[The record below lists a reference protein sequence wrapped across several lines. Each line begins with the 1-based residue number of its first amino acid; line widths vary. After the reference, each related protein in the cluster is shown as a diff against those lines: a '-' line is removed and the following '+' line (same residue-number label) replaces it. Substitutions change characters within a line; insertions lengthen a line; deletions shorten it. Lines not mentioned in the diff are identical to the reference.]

1 LLNELTHRTKAG
13 LRNALAVAM
22 ILAFVLCSMPS
33 AFAQV
38 ITGNIQGTITS
49 SQGNTKL
56 AGVQVTA
63 AAPSGRYTATTDATG
78 FFSIQGVT
86 PDTYSITFSRTGYET
101 FTLTG
106 VTVVQGQ
113 AANASTALNQSLQ
126 RIGRTQARSTTGAF
140 QPTQTT
146 DQYNVGTAQITTTL
160 GKQGGT
166 SESNLL
172 ASIPGASFDSSGYPV
187 LRGGRETEEGFQYEG
202 IDYTDAFTHQFVNSL
217 ILNGA
222 SNFQVTPGAGD
233 ASIGNVGTGAI
244 NIVAKRG
251 TNPKF
256 GQFEGDLRAGRYEHQ
271 LRGEYGWA
279 TPNGRYSEYVSGVF
293 DRNSYNY
300 GGTGANPLLI
310 GCAFSCRIYDK
321 SNELTNNFVYKFGTD
336 NNQSL
341 QAFYDN
347 TQFDL
352 KLGLSQGPV
361 GPFYPTNDALWV
373 STAFAFNF
381 VNNTQA
387 IQAVTPLVYGQRF
400 LTDRIGAYND
410 RRVENGSQPNE
421 TMKLQ
426 YSNSL
431 NATTFLTA
439 KFYRVNSVVQ
449 FDNPLRGNSVQFDDA
464 SSQQGGQRTGIAFDG
479 TKQMGSKNLLGFG
492 GKYEY
497 LTPIFSFPTATGAFY
512 AFTGGGGGSS
522 IESQDFYPSGLA
534 GGCPFQN
541 PATGANLH
549 CGYLFG
555 FGYSGVS
562 KGCPLN
568 LATGTNVCTSAVVGS
583 ATGPLAPAIS
593 LPYADESTHTP
604 RQDIALYLKDTF
616 SPTDRLKFDVGIRM
630 DGVNWRSPSCDINWC
645 LPTSFTTDSAGN
657 NTYQFNYSK
666 DTRTPRVWQPRF
678 AFSYQFTRNDS
689 IRGTYGRSV
698 QFAPIAAID
707 ATSSDT
713 AYKSYRGIPS
723 VDQVNH
729 PIAAAPFGTAATFC
743 GTSIFLG
750 FQDQTC
756 KDYAQQLYW
765 ENQQATN
772 GVPITPLLPTTFNN
786 YDFTYSHQFPHGV
799 AVKIT
804 PFYTKSFN
812 QVASTAQPLIQ
823 NGIVVTNPVTG
834 APVLGP
840 AVQSNLGKNQVT
852 GVEFFLTKEA
862 AYGLSGSLSMTYQ
875 NEFSNVVPTSAS
887 EDFFP
892 SIPPASLQ
900 LGNLYRVGFLSP
912 FVGTLSLQ
920 ERTRSGWRI
929 NPVIYYNHGYP
940 YGAGLLT
947 AATVN
952 GLPYNVPNTN
962 ITNSSQLSAAAGAT
976 RYVDPRNPGSAFAPN
991 IAATR
996 GTPENTAAGGELT
1009 AARFYPTQL
1018 TIEYQSPRNPR
1029 STYGALIFNLFN
1041 QLYAQPALNTRYQPI
1056 ATGIAGPYSGYS
1068 ASAVNPVFYG
1078 VRNFTAVRGNQ
1089 AYLLQPTN
1097 QPRTVQFYYQLNL

>member
-1 LLNELTHRTKAG
+1 
-13 LRNALAVAM
+13 M

-38 ITGNIQGTITS
+38 ITGSIQGTITA

-63 AAPSGRYTATTDATG
+63 TAPSARYTATTDANG

-86 PDTYSITFSRTGYET
+86 PDTYAVAFSRTGYET

-113 AANASTALNQSLQ
+113 AANVSTPLNQSLQ

-146 DQYNVGTAQITTTL
+146 DQYNVGTTQMTTTL

-256 GQFEGDLRAGRYEHQ
+256 GQFEGDIRAGRYEHQ

-279 TPNGRYSEYVSGVF
+279 TPNGRFSEYASGVF
-293 DRNSYNY
+293 DRNAYNY
-300 GGTGANPLLI
+300 GGSGQNPLLI
-310 GCAFSCRIYDK
+310 GCAFSCRTLDK
-321 SNELTNNFVYKFGTD
+321 SNEVTNNFVYKFGKD

-341 QAFYDN
+341 QFFYDN

-352 KLGLSQGPV
+352 KLGLAQGPV
-361 GPFYPTNDALWV
+361 GPYYATNDALWV
-373 STAFAFNF
+373 NTAFAFNF

-387 IQAVTPLVYGQRF
+387 IQAVTPFVYGQRF
-400 LTDRIGAYND
+400 LTDRIGADGSD
-410 RRVENGSQPNE
+410 RKVENGSQPNE
-421 TMKLQ
+421 TFKLQ

-431 NATTFLTA
+431 NATTFVTA

-449 FDNPLRGNSVQFDDA
+449 FDDPLRGNSVQFDDA
-464 SSQQGGQRTGIAFDG
+464 SSQQGGQRTGFAIDG
-479 TKQMGSKNLLGFG
+479 TKQLGSKNLLGFG
-492 GKYEY
+492 GKFEY
-497 LTPIFSFPTATGAFY
+497 LTPIFSFPSATGGFY

-522 IESQDFYPSGLA
+522 VESQDFYPAGLA

-541 PATGANLH
+541 PATGANLR

-555 FGYSGVS
+555 FGFTGVS

-568 LATGTNVCTSAVVGS
+568 ITTGANVCTPGAAVGS
-583 ATGPLAPAIS
+583 ATGPLAPAIN

-604 RQDIALYLKDTF
+604 RQDIAIYLKDTF
-616 SPTDRLKFDVGIRM
+616 SPTDRLKFDVGLRM

-645 LPTSFTTDSAGN
+645 LPTSFTTDAAGN

-666 DTRTPRVWQPRF
+666 DTRTPRVWQPRL

-698 QFAPIAAID
+698 QFAPIAAVD
-707 ATSSDT
+707 TTSPEV
-713 AYKSYRGIPS
+713 AYAAFRGIPS

-743 GTSIFLG
+743 GTSVFLG
-750 FQDQTC
+750 FQDQPC

-786 YDFTYSHQFPHGV
+786 FDFTYSHQFPKGV

-812 QVASTAQPLIQ
+812 QVASTAQPLVQ
-823 NGIVVTNPVTG
+823 NGVVVTNPVTG

-840 AVQSNLGKNQVT
+840 AVQSNQGKNQTT

-862 AYGLSGSLSMTYQ
+862 AYGLSGSLSLTYQ

-962 ITNSSQLSAAAGAT
+962 VTNSSQLSAAAGAT

-1041 QLYAQPALNTRYQPI
+1041 QLYAQPALNTRYQPV
-1056 ATGIAGPYSGYS
+1056 ANGISGPYSGYS
-1068 ASAVNPVFYG
+1068 SSATSPVFYG
-1078 VRNFTAVRGNQ
+1078 VRNFLGLVRGNQ